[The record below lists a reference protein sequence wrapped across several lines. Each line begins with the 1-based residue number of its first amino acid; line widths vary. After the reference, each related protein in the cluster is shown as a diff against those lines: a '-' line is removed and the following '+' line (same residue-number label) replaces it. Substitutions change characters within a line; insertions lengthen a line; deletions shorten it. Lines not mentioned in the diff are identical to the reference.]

1 MTKTTL
7 HLTALAAA
15 LLLAACGGKKNDDS
29 NNDAPPAG
37 SLLEAA
43 KEKGVEAAKQDA
55 LPKPDADR
63 PLSSYP
69 ELTSGQQV
77 MFLYAAAS
85 KLPPDFEKMAEVYSR
100 EYRQSSDAFRKNDL
114 LQAIKPQIE
123 QGIAQAAA
131 HPYAWV
137 ELEDTQLESYDFQ
150 RKGFVVKEFE
160 GGITRYF
167 SDSPQYTYT
176 WANRDQMA
184 FAPVADEAIARE
196 LEAMRTRWDRKPR
209 LKVFFFAQSADLNA
223 QKVNA
228 VVTRVQI
235 TDRSGRVLVEYGP
248 DTSIP
253 TNAAAAG
260 KECRGNPADCIMQG
274 F

>member
-7 HLTALAAA
+7 HLTTFAAT
-15 LLLAACGGKKNDDS
+15 LLLAACGGGKDEATNTT
-29 NNDAPPAG
+29 PPAG

-43 KEKGVEAAKQDA
+43 KEKGTETAKQNA
-55 LPKPDADR
+55 LPKPDANK

-77 MFLYAAAS
+77 MFMYAAAS

-100 EYRQSSDAFRKNDL
+100 EYRQSSDAFRRNDL

-137 ELEDTQLESYDFQ
+137 ELEDAQLQGYDFQ
-150 RKGFVVKEFE
+150 RKGFVVDEF
-160 GGITRYF
+160 GGSISRYF
-167 SDSPQYTYT
+167 NDVPQYTYT
-176 WANRDQMA
+176 WINRDQLA
-184 FAPVADEAIARE
+184 FVPVADEATARE
-196 LEAMRTRWDRKPR
+196 LEALRGKWDRKPH

-228 VVTRVQI
+228 YVTHVQV
-235 TDRSGRVLVEYGP
+235 TDRTGRVLAEYGP
-248 DTSIP
+248 
-253 TNAAAAG
+253 
-260 KECRGNPADCIMQG
+260 Q
-274 F
+274 

>member
-7 HLTALAAA
+7 HITALAAA
-15 LLLAACGGKKNDDS
+15 LLLAACGGKKDDDG

-43 KEKGVEAAKQDA
+43 KEKGTETAKQDA
-55 LPKPDADR
+55 LPKPDADK

-131 HPYAWV
+131 QPYAWV
-137 ELEDTQLESYDFQ
+137 ELEMRNWKATTS
-150 RKGFVVKEFE
+150 
-160 GGITRYF
+160 
-167 SDSPQYTYT
+167 S
-176 WANRDQMA
+176 
-184 FAPVADEAIARE
+184 ARA
-196 LEAMRTRWDRKPR
+196 L
-209 LKVFFFAQSADLNA
+209 
-223 QKVNA
+223 
-228 VVTRVQI
+228 
-235 TDRSGRVLVEYGP
+235 
-248 DTSIP
+248 
-253 TNAAAAG
+253 
-260 KECRGNPADCIMQG
+260 
-274 F
+274 